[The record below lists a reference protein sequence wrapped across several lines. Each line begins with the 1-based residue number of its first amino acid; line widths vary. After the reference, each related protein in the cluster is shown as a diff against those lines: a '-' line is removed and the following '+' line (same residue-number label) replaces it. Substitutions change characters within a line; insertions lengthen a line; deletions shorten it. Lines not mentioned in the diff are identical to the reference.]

1 MKAVKLIA
9 VLAILAVAAVVVS
22 KMTND
27 DSSSNTSVQ
36 QDREKATGGV
46 ALEEKYG
53 FTSQQAG
60 G

>member
-9 VLAILAVAAVVVS
+9 VLAILAVVAVVVS

-27 DSSSNTSVQ
+27 DSGSNASAK